1 MRTFVFLGRRVMVA
15 ALALALMSVLSGCVI
30 VKPWQRAVLTKSEMK
45 YAPDALDGVLMN
57 HIYFAK
63 EAATGGDG
71 AGGGGCGCN

>member
-1 MRTFVFLGRRVMVA
+1 METRKQRWLNVA
-15 ALALALMSVLSGCVI
+15 VVAGLALSALSGCTQ
-30 VKPWQRAVLTKSEMK
+30 VKPWQRAVLSKYEMQNT
-45 YAPDALDGVLMN
+45 PDALDATLTN